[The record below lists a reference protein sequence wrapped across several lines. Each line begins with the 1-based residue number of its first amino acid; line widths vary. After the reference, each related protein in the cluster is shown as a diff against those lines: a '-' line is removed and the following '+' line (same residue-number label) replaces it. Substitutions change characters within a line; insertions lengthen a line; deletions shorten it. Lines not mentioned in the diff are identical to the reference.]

1 MRFCFRVYD
10 IQAAALGQKMERLAT
25 YLDATL
31 IYALHLKSYD
41 SSCILYAQG
50 GGDAR
55 LRCAHD
61 GAPGDVPGRAA
72 AVPAVLRRLRIRGAG
87 GAAPRRHLPVS
98 IRLLK
103 YCSCKLTAPQ
113 PALMGPDQLAAAVS
127 IGAVSCQRQT
137 TAVHAPVHA
146 VHIPPLTGC
155 VCIMQEQRVA
165 AAGDASGC
173 LWPAGGRLAAVL

>member
-10 IQAAALGQKMERLAT
+10 IQVAALGQKMERLAT
-25 YLDATL
+25 YLDVTL

-41 SSCILYAQG
+41 GSCILYAQG

-87 GAAPRRHLPVS
+87 GAAPCRHLPVR
-98 IRLLK
+98 IRLLE
-103 YCSCKLTAPQ
+103 YCSCKLT
-113 PALMGPDQLAAAVS
+113 GFN
-127 IGAVSCQRQT
+127 C
-137 TAVHAPVHA
+137 
-146 VHIPPLTGC
+146 
-155 VCIMQEQRVA
+155 A
-165 AAGDASGC
+165 AAGSDGA
-173 LWPAGGRLAAVL
+173 